1 MLESGEGTEK
11 DMKEAVAL
19 ITKAAEA
26 GMPEAQCYLGDMYYE
41 GRGVAQD
48 YTQAVALYKQAL
60 SQSQLSSRYQPSA
73 SPNATTT
80 HGEVSRPTR
89 KPPKLSAKP
98 TTPTISLQH

>member
-1 MLESGEGTEK
+1 
-11 DMKEAVAL
+11 MKEAVAL

-60 SQSQLSSRYQPSA
+60 SQSQLSQ
-73 SPNATTT
+73 
-80 HGEVSRPTR
+80 V
-89 KPPKLSAKP
+89 SAKRLAECYDNAWGG
-98 TTPTISLQH
+98 LQTDKEAAKALREANYTDYIPATLKLIP